1 MENEQ
6 KQFHKSRR
14 GKLLNILD
22 EDSLVIVLG
31 STNVARSYDDA
42 YKFKQNKNFYYFT
55 GFNQPNAALILAPG
69 GFEVHDGAKSKI
81 VKTKEALFVQKADPL
96 KETWFGRRLGYEKV
110 SKELGITIGLENS
123 RLGDIIA
130 DILSKDKINKIYV
143 SMYDLNKLSGEIKDQ
158 LKDFMRSWIT
168 LSTNVQLL
176 DLNYLVAKM
185 RMVKNQFEIDQI
197 RYASTIT
204 ASGFYNTIQQVKPGM
219 HEYQVQAMLEYY
231 YKELGS
237 QDTAFETIVAG
248 GNNTCILHY
257 NTNREKLKNGDLVL
271 IDSGAE
277 YNYYNGDLTRTIPVS
292 GKFTKEQ
299 KEVYQIVLD
308 AQYAVIKKI
317 KPGVKLTDLKKYS
330 VEQLKKGMIKLGLLK
345 KGFDATKYTLH
356 GVGHHIGLDTHDAVA
371 NKKIGR
377 ADFDTLLV
385 GNIITVEPGIYF
397 PESAKEI
404 PAKYRRIGVRIEDD
418 VLVTKGGREV
428 LSDALPKEIED
439 IEFLMME

>member
-1 MENEQ
+1 
-6 KQFHKSRR
+6 
-14 GKLLNILD
+14 
-22 EDSLVIVLG
+22 
-31 STNVARSYDDA
+31 
-42 YKFKQNKNFYYFT
+42 
-55 GFNQPNAALILAPG
+55 
-69 GFEVHDGAKSKI
+69 
-81 VKTKEALFVQKADPL
+81 
-96 KETWFGRRLGYEKV
+96 
-110 SKELGITIGLENS
+110 
-123 RLGDIIA
+123 
-130 DILSKDKINKIYV
+130 
-143 SMYDLNKLSGEIKDQ
+143 
-158 LKDFMRSWIT
+158 MRSWIT

-176 DLNYLVAKM
+176 DLNYLVSKM

-219 HEYQVQAMLEYY
+219 YEYQVQAMLEYY
-231 YKELGS
+231 YRELGS

-330 VEQLKKGMIKLGLLK
+330 VEQLKKGMMKLGLLK
-345 KGFDATKYTLH
+345 KGYDATKYTLH